1 MAGHERP
8 YDIKIKFILPATKK
22 EVKFNMRTTIW
33 SLDMNLQSKS
43 LTPKQELNPKE
54 LWIGRL
60 IDCVEGMTDEKL
72 RVIDQYTMNYLC
84 NKWLEYNDPN
94 SSFLDLV
101 NPEVSLKNTTMSKSD

>member
-1 MAGHERP
+1 MAEDRP

-22 EVKFNMRTTIW
+22 EIQFNMRTTVW
-33 SLDMNLQSKS
+33 SLDMNLQAKS
-43 LTPKQELNPKE
+43 LTPTQELNAKE

-60 IDCVEGMTDEKL
+60 IDCVEGMTDAKL

-94 SSFLDLV
+94 SSFLGLGI
-101 NPEVSLKNTTMSKSD
+101 PEESLKNIMMSKSS